1 MYIDLNNDG
10 KFDASSPNS
19 PEVAAFTYYKGQ
31 AKGENGL
38 TAQGNNNP
46 GMTIPAFALP
56 TTYGTY
62 RLRLKIDWDNLDPAG
77 STAAGN
83 EILKNRGSITDILL
97 NVVDPTAVNAPTL
110 APSATAPAYD
120 LTGRRVSTAA
130 PHGLVI
136 RGGQKMMR

>member
-1 MYIDLNNDG
+1 
-10 KFDASSPNS
+10 
-19 PEVAAFTYYKGQ
+19 
-31 AKGENGL
+31 
-38 TAQGNNNP
+38 
-46 GMTIPAFALP
+46 MTIPAFALP

-110 APSATAPAYD
+110 APTGTTVPAYD

-130 PHGLVI
+130 PHGLI
-136 RGGQKMMR
+136 ITGGKKQMR